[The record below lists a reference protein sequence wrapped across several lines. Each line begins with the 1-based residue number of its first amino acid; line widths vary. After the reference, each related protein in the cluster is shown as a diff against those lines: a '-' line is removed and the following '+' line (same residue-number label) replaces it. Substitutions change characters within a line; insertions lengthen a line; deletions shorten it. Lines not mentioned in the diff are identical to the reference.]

1 MAVTLAQASL
11 NAASDIDRT
20 VIDEFRKSSF
30 LLDNLPFDQ
39 AVNPAGGGSTLTY
52 GYTRQLTQRAAAFR
66 TINSEYTPTEV
77 TKAQY
82 TTNLRPLGG
91 SFEIDR
97 VLTGIGA
104 ISEVGFQLAQT
115 IKASRTYFMDQA
127 INGDVGVTTN
137 GFDGLNVG
145 LTDSI
150 TEETQLLD
158 FTSVVSQATALA
170 VLRGINTWL
179 RQMDGRPSALFMNS
193 LALGWFETIAGF
205 SNQLRSTRDAFG
217 EQILTYSDIPLI
229 DAMQKSGSNV
239 DIIPT
244 YGTTSE
250 VQHLD
255 ITAVSSDTY
264 TLSFGG
270 HTTEAVVISETTAN
284 LITALNLLPNVRS
297 GDIVGSGSYPNHVF
311 TFAQDYAATNV
322 PMIVATSTAAAS
334 TDVLAVTQNVK
345 GGTGTGGLTDI
356 YAVRF
361 GLDGF
366 HGVAVTG
373 PLVRQWLPDF
383 SVAGAVKKGE
393 VEMGPVAVVLKA
405 TRAAAVHRNVKVA

>member
-1 MAVTLAQASL
+1 
-11 NAASDIDRT
+11 
-20 VIDEFRKSSF
+20 
-30 LLDNLPFDQ
+30 
-39 AVNPAGGGSTLTY
+39 
-52 GYTRQLTQRAAAFR
+52 
-66 TINSEYTPTEV
+66 
-77 TKAQY
+77 
-82 TTNLRPLGG
+82 
-91 SFEIDR
+91 
-97 VLTGIGA
+97 VLT
-104 ISEVGFQLAQT
+104 
-115 IKASRTYFMDQA
+115 
-127 INGDVGVTTN
+127 
-137 GFDGLNVG
+137 
-145 LTDSI
+145 TD
-150 TEETQLLD
+150 
-158 FTSVVSQATALA
+158 
-170 VLRGINTWL
+170 
-179 RQMDGRPSALFMNS
+179 
-193 LALGWFETIAGF
+193 
-205 SNQLRSTRDAFG
+205 
-217 EQILTYSDIPLI
+217 
-229 DAMQKSGSNV
+229 
-239 DIIPT
+239 
-244 YGTTSE
+244 
-250 VQHLD
+250 
-255 ITAVSSDTY
+255 
-264 TLSFGG
+264 
-270 HTTEAVVISETTAN
+270 AVVISETTAN